1 MEGEK
6 IKAPNGKQIETSELE
21 ELRQEIER
29 LRLQNEELK
38 KALLSSL
45 DARIYSLLG
54 LCGFPVTSEDAPS
67 ED

>member
-1 MEGEK
+1 MEGKK
-6 IKAPNGKQIETSELE
+6 IESPNLDTDFKEVEA
-21 ELRQEIER
+21 LRQEVER
-29 LRLQNEELK
+29 LREQNEELK

-54 LCGFPVTSEDAPS
+54 LCGFARREDLEEPS

>member
-6 IKAPNGKQIETSELE
+6 IETPNKEQEFQEIE
-21 ELRQEIER
+21 ELRQELER
-29 LRLQNEELK
+29 LRTQNEELK

-54 LCGFPVTSEDAPS
+54 LCGFPTTSEDAAS